1 MASAKEIKALSDGI
15 SVLYVEDDTQL
26 RESTV
31 LLLKKFFES
40 VDAAKNGEEGLD
52 LYRKN
57 GYDLVIS
64 DINMPV
70 MDGIAMSRAI
80 KEQEPEQYILIT
92 SAHDESEHLIK
103 LIDAGIDQFIL
114 KPLET
119 EKFLGGIY
127 RAVRSVSDKK
137 MLAQFAELMER
148 HAVELSEKNREL
160 EQLNKLLTYKI
171 VTTCA
176 EEHHREEKPEEAGKK
191 KGSEENYTEYV
202 IASDIEELSD
212 LEEEVD
218 SAISLMVLSN
228 RFDTGHIEN
237 ITIKLEKMSSLL
249 HGYPIFMELAVGIR
263 DLTRGL
269 GEIEAGNDQLFKK
282 ISIYLESFIFV
293 LAKWK
298 KDVLIEGVENPNMY
312 DSSLLNDIRMMCDRI
327 YGNESDGGEMELF

>member
-1 MASAKEIKALSDGI
+1 MVNAKEIKALCEGI
-15 SVLYVEDDTQL
+15 SVLYVEDDRPL

-31 LLLKKFFES
+31 LLLKKFFDK
-40 VDAAKNGEEGLD
+40 VDAASNGEEGIT
-52 LYRKN
+52 LYKA
-57 GYDLVIS
+57 GAYDLVIS
-64 DINMPV
+64 DINMPK
-70 MDGIAMSRAI
+70 MDGIAMSRMI
-80 KEQEPEQYILIT
+80 KNEEMEQYILIT

-127 RAVRSVSDKK
+127 RAVKAVSDKK
-137 MLAQFAELMER
+137 LLAEYADLLER
-148 HAVELSEKNREL
+148 HAIELSEKNKEL
-160 EQLNKLLTYKI
+160 EQLNKLLKYKI

-176 EEHHREEKPEEAGKK
+176 EEHHRIEKVEEKEKK
-191 KGSEENYTEYV
+191 RGSEENYMEYV

-218 SAISLMVLSN
+218 SAISMMVLSN

-237 ITIKLEKMSSLL
+237 ITVKLEKMSSLL

-269 GEIEAGNDQLFKK
+269 GAIEAGNDQLFKK

>member
-1 MASAKEIKALSDGI
+1 MVNAKEIKALCEGI
-15 SVLYVEDDTQL
+15 SVLYVEDDIQL
-26 RESTV
+26 RESTL
-31 LLLKKFFES
+31 LLLKKFFDT
-40 VDAAKNGEEGLD
+40 VDAAENGEAGMA
-52 LYRKN
+52 LYRS
-57 GYDLVIS
+57 GEYDLVIS
-64 DINMPV
+64 DINMPK
-70 MDGIAMSRAI
+70 MDGIAMSRII
-80 KEQEPEQYILIT
+80 KGENPEQYILIT

-103 LIDAGIDQFIL
+103 LIDTGIDQFIL

-127 RAVRSVSDKK
+127 RSVKTVSDKK
-137 MLAQFAELMER
+137 LLTEYADLLER
-148 HAVELSEKNREL
+148 HAIELAEKNREL

-176 EEHHREEKPEEAGKK
+176 EEHHREETTEEAEKK
-191 KGSEENYTEYV
+191 RGNEENYMEYV

-228 RFDTGHIEN
+228 RFDTGHIRN
-237 ITIKLEKMSSLL
+237 ITQKLEKMSSLL

-263 DLTRGL
+263 DLSKGL
-269 GEIEAGNDQLFKK
+269 GEIEAGNDVLFKK

-293 LAKWK
+293 LTKWK
-298 KDVLIEGVENPNMY
+298 KDVLIEGVADPNMY